1 MLLINKKKG
10 NLPREILSRTSSK
23 RSMFSIS
30 GRHMSRYAYCIG
42 TGWALRSLY
51 DNTKVSGE
59 VKLNSKG
66 IEGVEGSLTY
76 KDSATISIDTTSE
89 GVVVGSVKVEDVSK
103 IMSESPSTDK
113 VIFLSPTT
121 EFLIQASLV
130 VGLLIEVSIILVLIL
145 FFYKYGFQKGY
156 LIMKKKFNDVKK
168 PEFFSLQN
176 LFIIMLFVWVCS
188 IDILLNNLV
197 ELTFEHTEH
206 LKKLYTR

>member
-1 MLLINKKKG
+1 MLLINKKKY
-10 NLPREILSRTSSK
+10 NLPREILIRTSSK
-23 RSMFSIS
+23 RTMFSIS
-30 GRHMSRYAYCIG
+30 GRHMSRYAYGIG
-42 TGWALRSLY
+42 TGWALKGLY
-51 DNTKVSGE
+51 DNTKISGE

-76 KDSATISIDTTSE
+76 KDSATISINTTSE
-89 GVVVGSVKVEDVSK
+89 GVAVGSVKVEDVSK
-103 IMSESPSTDK
+103 IMSSSPSTDK

-188 IDILLNNLV
+188 IDTLLNNLV

>member
-188 IDILLNNLV
+188 IDTLLNNLV

>member
-10 NLPREILSRTSSK
+10 NLPREILSRTLSK

-42 TGWALRSLY
+42 TGWALRGLY